1 MATYTIVPPKRP
13 QQAGY
18 IIQIVGDDGARHTML
33 GFDSEEQAEEWIPLD
48 RQRDGHQQAA
58 D

>member
-18 IIQIVGDDGARHTML
+18 IIQIVGEDGARHTML
-33 GFDSEEQAEEWIPLD
+33 GFDSEEQAEEWVAHD
-48 RQRDGHQQAA
+48 RQRDALQQAA